1 MDRDLAEAIHKIL
14 SQYGEG
20 AFANL
25 PDPDYLFF
33 HCLANY
39 AKAKEE
45 SAGIMKIL
53 QSLAADRK
61 HPDSRMAFTALLRL
75 YVPTIEPSE
84 AEALL
89 IAITKDNQTWL
100 PYVMPPA
107 KT

>member
-1 MDRDLAEAIHKIL
+1 MERDLAEAIHKIL
-14 SQYGEG
+14 SKYGDG

-33 HCLANY
+33 HCLVNY
-39 AKAKEE
+39 AKAKKE
-45 SAGIMKIL
+45 SAGIMKNL

-61 HPDSRMAFTALLRL
+61 HPDSRMAFTALLRQ

-89 IAITKDNQTWL
+89 NAIAEDNQTW
-100 PYVMPPA
+100 
-107 KT
+107 

>member
-1 MDRDLAEAIHKIL
+1 IFSGSYTQDPLAIL
-14 SQYGEG
+14 GRSFRKL
-20 AFANL
+20 ARPRL
-25 PDPDYLFF
+25 PVLS
-33 HCLANY
+33 LSGQY
-39 AKAKEE
+39 AKAKKE